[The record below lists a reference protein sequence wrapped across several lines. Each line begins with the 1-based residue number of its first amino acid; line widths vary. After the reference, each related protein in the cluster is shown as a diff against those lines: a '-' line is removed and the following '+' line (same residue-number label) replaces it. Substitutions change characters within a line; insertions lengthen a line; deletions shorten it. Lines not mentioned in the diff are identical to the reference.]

1 MTTQNPDTTVKTG
14 PIAAAIISSGIG
26 SLFLGLMT
34 TGAVLSLGLKNLL
47 NLWNPAGPLTGKS
60 IVGILAWLIS
70 WFFLNSSLKD
80 KDYDLNKAF
89 TFTLILLGIG
99 LFFTFPLVFEAFE

>member
-1 MTTQNPDTTVKTG
+1 MTTQNTETSIKTG

-26 SLFLGLMT
+26 SMFIGLMT
-34 TGAVLSLGLKNLL
+34 TGAVLSPGLKNLL
-47 NLWNPAGPLTGKS
+47 NLWNPAGPLTGKTT
-60 IVGILAWLIS
+60 VGILAWLIS

-80 KDYDLNKAF
+80 KDYELNKAF
-89 TFTLILLGIG
+89 ILTLILLGIG